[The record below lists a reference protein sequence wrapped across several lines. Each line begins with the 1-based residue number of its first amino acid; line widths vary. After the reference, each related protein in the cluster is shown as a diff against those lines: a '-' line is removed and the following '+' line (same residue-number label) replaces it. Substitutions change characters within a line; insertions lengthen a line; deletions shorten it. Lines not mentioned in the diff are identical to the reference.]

1 MIHPLDLLI
10 LLPNLMDH
18 CVVNTMNL
26 LLKNHVLNHLNNVDQ
41 ILQIMPK
48 HQENMYLQMLILF
61 IFHMDDLFQIFYILL
76 RQYLNFYYLFKYFLN
91 FNVFTLILI
100 IYYNLLDIILL
111 VIKIIIIK
119 SDLICFILIITL
131 LHLFIP
137 YLFILFIIYY
147 KIIYIMSPNHFFH

>member
-1 MIHPLDLLI
+1 MIHPLDLLF

-41 ILQIMPK
+41 ILLIMLK
-48 HQENMYLQMLILF
+48 HQENMYLQMLILS

-76 RQYLNFYYLFKYFLN
+76 HQYLNFYYLFKHFLN

-119 SDLICFILIITL
+119 SDLIYFILIIIL
-131 LHLFIP
+131 LHPFIP
-137 YLFILFIIYY
+137 YLFVLFIIYY
-147 KIIYIMSPNHFFH
+147 KIIYIMFPNHFFH